1 MSRHSQT
8 TRATENPNLRT
19 GPIHDHDRVRPGLM
33 TGPMTGLAPAAPRI
47 FFLVTGTA
55 VAMDAS

>member
-1 MSRHSQT
+1 M
-8 TRATENPNLRT
+8 T
-19 GPIHDHDRVRPGLM
+19 GPM

>member
-1 MSRHSQT
+1 
-8 TRATENPNLRT
+8 
-19 GPIHDHDRVRPGLM
+19 M

-55 VAMDAS
+55 VAMDDS